1 MDDINSNI
9 VFYLMKKFIKS
20 ELKKTILLITL
31 SLTMSIL
38 AVNVIS
44 KITASII
51 NAAQN
56 LQIENIYYNLKYFII
71 VSILFLILYYFFKKI
86 QAELISKLRQWI
98 KLELIKIVLTI
109 NNNDLSQINMQEL
122 YTPILRISTASFQFY
137 NVFITMIIPN
147 IMLLL
152 VIFGY
157 FSYKNINYGMLFL
170 ICNIIIIATI
180 YYRYYI
186 IRDSNLNYE
195 KSILNDEN
203 QMLEILNNFDK
214 IIQRGS
220 HNYEYKNYGID
231 INQTIDSSTNFYL
244 TSYSEVF
251 KLIILLYST
260 IFVNIAY
267 LIYLFSIKSID
278 IQLFITFFTILL
290 IYREKFFIVLQN
302 ITDYSEFIGRGY
314 SLLSYFKDMIKDYMH
329 VIDLNKKKINDLSF
343 DSIVFNNVNFEYAKN
358 KDQAYNK
365 SVLKNFNL
373 TIPLNGLVGITGPSG
388 KGKSTIGKLIIK
400 LYKYEGKITIDGIDI
415 DQIDN
420 TFLRNKIVYADQ
432 SSKFFDRKIIQN
444 ILYGCETNDEHCVS
458 YFNDI
463 RSNFPRINAII
474 DNIDIK
480 NKMAG
485 LNGNNLSGGQR
496 QVINIINVLI
506 QKAKIIIIDEP
517 TNALDPELKKE
528 VIRLISIYKKYKKA
542 IIVITHDKDLMA
554 VLDKQIKI

>member
-1 MDDINSNI
+1 MNDLQSNI
-9 VFYLMKKFIKS
+9 IVYLMKKFITS
-20 ELKKTILLITL
+20 ELPKTVSLILL
-31 SLTMSIL
+31 SLTMAIL
-38 AVNVIS
+38 AVNVLS

-51 NAAQN
+51 NSAQN
-56 LQIENIYYNLKYFII
+56 LEIENIYSNLKYFII
-71 VSILFLILYYFFKKI
+71 VSIVFLILYYFFKKI

-98 KLELIKIVLTI
+98 KLELLKIVLTI

-147 IMLLL
+147 IMLLI

-157 FSYKNINYGMLFL
+157 FFYKNRNYGILFL
-170 ICNIIIIATI
+170 ICNIVIILTI

-195 KSILNDEN
+195 KAILNDEN

-220 HNYEYKNYGID
+220 HTNEYNNYGND
-231 INQTIDSSTNFYL
+231 IKQTIESSTNFYL
-244 TSYSEVF
+244 TSYNEVF
-251 KLIILLYST
+251 TLVILLYLT
-260 IFVNIAY
+260 IFANIGY
-267 LIYLFSIKSID
+267 LIHLFSNKIID

-290 IYREKFFIVLQN
+290 IYREKFFVVLQN

-314 SLLSYFKDMIKDYMH
+314 SLLTYFKDMIPDYTN
-329 VIDLNKKKINDLSF
+329 VIKLNKKKMNMDF
-343 DSIVFNNVNFEYAKN
+343 NTIVFDNVEFEYVKN
-358 KDQAYNK
+358 KDQAFDK

-373 TIPLNGLVGITGPSG
+373 IIPLKGLVGITGPSG

-400 LYKYEGKITIDGIDI
+400 LYKYKGKITIDDVDI
-415 DQIDN
+415 QEIDN

-444 ILYGCETNDEHCVS
+444 ILYGCESNDEHCVS

-463 RSNFPRINAII
+463 KSNFPRINAII
-474 DNIDIK
+474 KNIDIE

-506 QKAKIIIIDEP
+506 QKANIVIIDEP

-528 VIRLISIYKKYKKA
+528 VIQLITNYKKHKKA

>member
-1 MDDINSNI
+1 MNDLQSNI
-9 VFYLMKKFIKS
+9 IVYLMKKFITS
-20 ELKKTILLITL
+20 ELPKTVSLILL
-31 SLTMSIL
+31 SLTMAIL
-38 AVNVIS
+38 AVNVLS

-51 NAAQN
+51 NSAQN
-56 LQIENIYYNLKYFII
+56 LEIENIYSNLKYFII
-71 VSILFLILYYFFKKI
+71 VSIVFLILYYFFKKI

-98 KLELIKIVLTI
+98 KLELLKIVLTI

-147 IMLLL
+147 IMLLI

-157 FSYKNINYGMLFL
+157 FFYKNRNYGILFL
-170 ICNIIIIATI
+170 ICNIVIILTI

-195 KSILNDEN
+195 KAILNDEN

-220 HNYEYKNYGID
+220 HTNEYNNYGND
-231 INQTIDSSTNFYL
+231 IKQTIESSTNFYL
-244 TSYSEVF
+244 TSYNEVF
-251 KLIILLYST
+251 TLVILLYLT
-260 IFVNIAY
+260 IFANIGY
-267 LIYLFSIKSID
+267 LIHLFSNKIID

-290 IYREKFFIVLQN
+290 IYREKFFVVLQN

-314 SLLSYFKDMIKDYMH
+314 SLLTYFKDMIPDYTN
-329 VIDLNKKKINDLSF
+329 VIKLNKKKMNMDF
-343 DSIVFNNVNFEYAKN
+343 NTIVFDNVEFEYNKN
-358 KDQAYNK
+358 KDQAFDK

-373 TIPLNGLVGITGPSG
+373 IIPLKGLVGITGPSG

-400 LYKYEGKITIDGIDI
+400 LYKYKGKITIDDVDI
-415 DQIDN
+415 QEIDN

-444 ILYGCETNDEHCVS
+444 ILYGCESNDEHCVS

-463 RSNFPRINAII
+463 KSNFPRINAII
-474 DNIDIK
+474 KNIDIE

-506 QKAKIIIIDEP
+506 QKANIVIIDEP

-528 VIRLISIYKKYKKA
+528 VIQLITNYKKHKKA